1 STTGCRGGRASSPCD
16 ADLPGARRGRGAR
29 RGPETAPSVGP
40 APRFKLFRRFADGGS
55 GTVNGTSRTGQRART
70 GGEVEESMR
79 DRGVPH
85 RSEVR
90 PPPDS
95 WRLRGAW
102 ADGCPV
108 VMQGDFHDDAVGLAH
123 PAREGTIWDTSG

>member
-1 STTGCRGGRASSPCD
+1 
-16 ADLPGARRGRGAR
+16 
-29 RGPETAPSVGP
+29 
-40 APRFKLFRRFADGGS
+40 
-55 GTVNGTSRTGQRART
+55 
-70 GGEVEESMR
+70 M
-79 DRGVPH
+79 
-85 RSEVR
+85 R

-123 PAREGTIWDTSG
+123 PAREGTIWDTSGEAAGRFHVNESLPEDQPGVLRRTLHFRACSGSYPSDVISPGTCSEWRVVRT